1 MSLRDMPHQR
11 KMSILAGVLL
21 AMLLGALDNTIVGP
35 ALPTIVRELGGMS
48 MLSWVF
54 TMYSLTST
62 IAIPVVGK
70 LSDMYGRKWF
80 YISGILIFLAG
91 SALSGAAG
99 EPWLSTVF
107 RTLFGAESPMTQLIV
122 FRGLQGVGGGMMM
135 ANAMA
140 IIGDLFEPKERG
152 RYQGLT
158 GAVFGIASVVGP
170 MLGGWITDALSWRWI
185 FYINVPF
192 GILALIALAIVMPRP
207 ESNQRHSIDYL
218 GAVTLAGGVAPLLLA
233 LNWGGSQY
241 AWGSPTI
248 IALLVLSAAMLALF
262 VWREL
267 HTSEP
272 ILDVRLFKDRSF
284 TASMVVLFFSGVGMF
299 GSIMFLPTF
308 MQVVLERTA
317 SNSGTLLT
325 PMMLAMPIGSASV
338 GQLIS
343 RTGKYKHFG
352 VVGLAIAL
360 VGMFMLSGIT
370 TQTGNAELAVFMALV
385 GLGIGAMTPIFAIS
399 LQAQFPKRVG
409 EVTGALQF
417 FRAIG
422 GTFGVALLGGV
433 MNASFGRELGVL
445 LERHKATFGS
455 AYQLLERLAAEPGK
469 LLNAGAFEAVAAKLP
484 ESLRPAMSS
493 FITDVKLALT
503 TGITDAFF
511 WGFALMCIGFVAMLF
526 VKEVPLAPEPRARTA
541 AEIAT
546 EILAEE
552 AVQPVEHEPVLYP
565 REED

>member
-1 MSLRDMPHQR
+1 
-11 KMSILAGVLL
+11 
-21 AMLLGALDNTIVGP
+21 
-35 ALPTIVRELGGMS
+35 
-48 MLSWVF
+48 
-54 TMYSLTST
+54 
-62 IAIPVVGK
+62 
-70 LSDMYGRKWF
+70 
-80 YISGILIFLAG
+80 
-91 SALSGAAG
+91 
-99 EPWLSTVF
+99 
-107 RTLFGAESPMTQLIV
+107 
-122 FRGLQGVGGGMMM
+122 
-135 ANAMA
+135 
-140 IIGDLFEPKERG
+140 
-152 RYQGLT
+152 
-158 GAVFGIASVVGP
+158 
-170 MLGGWITDALSWRWI
+170 RWI

-343 RTGKYKHFG
+343 RTGKYKRFG

-360 VGMFMLSGIT
+360 AGMFMLSRIT
-370 TQTGNAELAVFMALV
+370 TQTGNAELAIFMALV

-433 MNASFGRELGVL
+433 MNASFGRELGML
-445 LERHKATFGS
+445 LERQKATFGS

-469 LLNAGAFEAVAAKLP
+469 LLNAGAFQAVAAQLP

-511 WGFALMCIGFVAMLF
+511 WGFVLMCIGFAAMLF
-526 VKEVPLAPEPRARTA
+526 VKEVSLAPEPRARTA
-541 AEIAT
+541 AELAT

-552 AVQPVEHEPVLYP
+552 AVQPVEHEPVLHP
-565 REED
+565 REEV